1 MAEPNERPADTRRPT
16 QPVPG
21 ASGRFGEP
29 NEDVGQDHLA
39 TSSSVEGA
47 SQRDVGDV
55 PDARVRPTST
65 GVGSDAAEWGADATG
80 GSVVDKRPPEN
91 TRKAE
96 QRGSAET
103 IGDRLRESND

>member
-39 TSSSVEGA
+39 TNSSVEGT
-47 SQRDVGDV
+47 SRRDVGEV
-55 PDARVRPTST
+55 PDSRVRPTST
-65 GVGSDAAEWGADATG
+65 GVGSDAAEWGADAAG

-91 TRKAE
+91 KRSAE
-96 QRGSAET
+96 QRGSAEA
-103 IGDRLRESND
+103 IGERLRESED